1 MSRGTRASRA
11 LVLVLLLAGLACAE
25 SRPYRGWDLETHIPR
40 EDCVDETLP
49 NGTRVLVRV
58 GANGPQEVV
67 AVAPEG
73 FKLAH
78 AGSFPEGKR
87 YREAASRGESE
98 KLAEILDKVLARS
111 ESGSELVRPPWDSP
125 VWVSAR
131 AVAREHLLSLPP
143 EGRAAYRKLR
153 DDEAT
158 PQLET
163 AARAGDGYALE
174 SLLDRFPAAS
184 TAGAAAIKAGDIFLE
199 QGELLA
205 ALRSWERALREYP
218 GEVDVAAVESRIA
231 LGRLLEASSVEPP
244 RPERAGELRVLWR
257 RKVTAPEHAPPEHAL
272 SGLPPMLARAHEDR
286 AYVQDARGVL
296 ALELET
302 GRLVWRASLDVL
314 ASDEDPGPATVS
326 AEGDA
331 IVCVRGRRRVFALE
345 APTGRVLQRLDVK
358 KDLGGAATDRIDAA
372 VSERGRLYVLAS
384 LGGDRVLLA
393 FERNGTR
400 VFRTELWPTATGKSE
415 ESRLVVGHEGILVL
429 AEGGLASLDRS
440 GDVRWAR
447 AATALHLDPGR
458 SCERDLVRAAD
469 ELVLLDHDGLL
480 VLDAAS
486 GERRSLPPLPRGIL
500 AVATGDEGPVWL
512 WPQPP
517 RDEPPQLLGLDGR
530 HVLVIA
536 SVDTDTRP
544 VWGGTVERGVLWL
557 PGERDLAAFELASG
571 KLLGRCSFGDGRLPG
586 RLSAAGS
593 VVLSTSADGEV
604 AAFAQRPLPGPLAP
618 LPEDPAA
625 IVSCL
630 SSGDDRVRRGARQRL
645 CALGSAAK
653 EALQAAL
660 SSRDVEVREDAAEIL
675 PALELTELW
684 ERATKDLSLDVKL
697 DDTGSEV
704 KPGPKRPAT
713 LVDRLLDTDANVRL
727 RALRGAHG
735 RDKDPTRPSTDLV
748 SALKLVLAREDDDA
762 CREEALAWLVA
773 RDKGA
778 RSQVLAV
785 LLDPAQDAPGR
796 EAAAA
801 VLVNS
806 EALHDGNPGQT
817 DVAGAL
823 SSPRDEVRAALY
835 RALLRHGGVPEKQ
848 VVDSRLAPWR
858 DADGKER
865 PQDPVAD
872 RVSREVQIE
881 AQIEAATRRFKGAN
895 FRIPKMPGVE
905 RADPAEERRALLE
918 RVKLGDE

>member
-11 LVLVLLLAGLACAE
+11 LVLVLLLAGLASAE
-25 SRPYRGWDLETHIPR
+25 SPPYRGWGPEPHVPR

-58 GANGPQEVV
+58 GPNGPQEVV

-87 YREAASRGESE
+87 YREAAARGESE
-98 KLAEILDKVLARS
+98 KLAEILDRVLARS

-158 PQLET
+158 SQLET

-184 TAGAAAIKAGDIFLE
+184 RAGAAAIKAGDIFLE

-218 GEVDVAAVESRIA
+218 GEVDVAAVESRIV

-257 RKVTAPEHAPPEHAL
+257 RKVTAPEHAP
-272 SGLPPMLARAHEDR
+272 SRLPPMLARAHEDR

-296 ALELET
+296 ALELES
-302 GRLVWRASLDVL
+302 GRLVWRASLDAL
-314 ASDEDPGPATVS
+314 ASDEDLGPATVS

-358 KDLGGAATDRIDAA
+358 KDIGGGANDRIEAA

-384 LGGDRVLLA
+384 LGGDRVVLA

-400 VFRTELWPTATGKSE
+400 VFRTELWPTAAGKSE

-447 AATALHLDPGR
+447 AATALHPDPGR

-571 KLLGRCSFGDGRLPG
+571 KLLGRCSFDGPPG

-593 VVLSTSADGEV
+593 VVLSTSDGEV

-630 SSGDDRVRRGARQRL
+630 SSGDDRMRRGARQRL

-653 EALQAAL
+653 ESLQAAL
-660 SSRDVEVREDAAEIL
+660 SSRDVEAREDAAEIL
-675 PALELTELW
+675 PALELHELW
-684 ERATKDLSLDVKL
+684 ERATKDLALDVKL
-697 DDTGSEV
+697 E
-704 KPGPKRPAT
+704 A
-713 LVDRLLDTDANVRL
+713 LLDPDPKLRV
-727 RALRGAHG
+727 RALRRAHG
-735 RDKDPTRPSTDLV
+735 GDKDPARASTDLV
-748 SALKLVLAREDDDA
+748 AALRIVLQREDDDA

-785 LLDPAQDAPGR
+785 LLDRAQDAPGR

-806 EALHDGNPGQT
+806 EALHDGNPGQA

-848 VVDSRLAPWR
+848 LVDSRLAPWR
-858 DADGKER
+858 DADGKEQ

-881 AQIEAATRRFKGAN
+881 AQIEAAKRRFKGAN
-895 FRIPKMPGVE
+895 FRIPNMPGVE

>member
-1 MSRGTRASRA
+1 M
-11 LVLVLLLAGLACAE
+11 
-25 SRPYRGWDLETHIPR
+25 
-40 EDCVDETLP
+40 
-49 NGTRVLVRV
+49 
-58 GANGPQEVV
+58 GAKGPEEVV

-78 AGSFPEGKR
+78 AGAFPEGRR
-87 YREAASRGESE
+87 YRQAAARGESE

-153 DDEAT
+153 DDEAGS
-158 PQLET
+158 QLEA
-163 AARAGDGYALE
+163 AARAGNGYALE
-174 SLLDRFPAAS
+174 SLVDRFPAAS
-184 TAGAAAIKAGDIFLE
+184 KAGAAAIRAGDIFLE

-205 ALRSWERALREYP
+205 ALRSWERALHDYAD
-218 GEVDVAAVESRIA
+218 EVDVAAVESRIA

-244 RPERAGELRVLWR
+244 PAERAGELRVLWR
-257 RKVTAPEHAPPEHAL
+257 RKVAAPAHAPSL
-272 SGLPPMLARAHEDR
+272 LPPLLARAHEDR

-302 GRLVWRASLDVL
+302 GRLVWRASLDPL
-314 ASDEDPGPATVS
+314 ATDDDPGPATVS

-331 IVCVRGRRRVFALE
+331 IVCVRGGRRVFALE
-345 APTGRVLQRLDVK
+345 TLTGRVLQRLDVQR
-358 KDLGGAATDRIDAA
+358 DLGGGATDRIDAA

-384 LGGDRVLLA
+384 LGGDRVVLA

-400 VFRTELWPTATGKSE
+400 VFRTELWPTAASPTE
-415 ESRLVVGHEGILVL
+415 ESRLVVGREGILVL

-447 AATALHLDPGR
+447 PAMALHLDPGR
-458 SCERDLVRAAD
+458 SCERDLVRAGD
-469 ELVLLDHDGLL
+469 ELVLLEHDGLL

-500 AVATGDEGPVWL
+500 AVAAGDEGPVWL
-512 WPQPP
+512 WPEPP
-517 RDEPPQLLGLDGR
+517 RYEPPQLLGVDGR

-544 VWGGTVERGVLWL
+544 VWNGTVERGVLWL

-571 KLLGRCSFGDGRLPG
+571 KLLGRCSFGGSPG

-593 VVLSTSADGEV
+593 VVLSTIDSEV
-604 AAFAQRPLPGPLAP
+604 TAFAQRPALGPVAALPA
-618 LPEDPAA
+618 DPAA

-630 SSGDDRVRRGARQRL
+630 SSSDDRVRQGARQRL
-645 CALGSAAK
+645 GSLGSAAK
-653 EALQAAL
+653 GALQAAAA
-660 SSRDVEVREDAAEIL
+660 SRDIEVREAVSEIL
-675 PALELTELW
+675 PTLELHELW
-684 ERATKDLSLDVKL
+684 ERAIKDLSPPPPARPLDVKL
-697 DDTGSEV
+697 E
-704 KPGPKRPAT
+704 A
-713 LVDRLLDTDANVRL
+713 LFDADASVRV
-727 RALRGAHG
+727 RALRRAHG
-735 RDKDPTRPSTDLV
+735 EDKDPTRPSTSLV
-748 SALKLVLAREDDDA
+748 SALKLVLAREEDDA

-773 RDKGA
+773 RDKVA
-778 RSQVLAV
+778 RSQVLDV
-785 LLDPAQDAPGR
+785 LLDPAPNAPGR
-796 EAAAA
+796 DAAAS

-806 EALHDGNPGQT
+806 EALHDKNPGRA
-817 DVAGAL
+817 DIDGAL

-848 VVDSRLAPWR
+848 VVESRLAPWR
-858 DADGKER
+858 DAEGKER

-872 RVSREVQIE
+872 QCSREIQIE
-881 AQIEAATRRFKGAN
+881 AQIEAVKRRFKGAN
-895 FRIPKMPGVE
+895 FRIPNLPVPE
-905 RADPAEERRALLE
+905 HADPKEERRALLE
-918 RVKLGDE
+918 RVKLEDE